1 MIISLW
7 LSSSNQF
14 AMKKQKDILTEILG
28 QISQTDFKEVYAAS
42 LYSRLRSEK
51 ESEVRHLI
59 EDRIHSIQITEE
71 IKSIITVEHIL
82 EAADGLGYG
91 LAVNQDKGIFLYN
104 KTYWESISELDF
116 KHFLVKSLQKMG
128 EDKYTTK
135 NVRFIEK
142 VYTQAQF
149 SLYRSMQDGSGNI
162 KINFLNSTLVT
173 DIEGNV
179 TEECHNKE
187 DYFFHVLSYNYNLK
201 AECPRFRKFLDEV
214 LPEKDVQGVLQEFI
228 GCCLNPSI
236 KLEKVLCCVGSG
248 FNGKSVFFE
257 IILSLL
263 GEDNVCS
270 YNINSLCDDKGY
282 SRAMIKNKLLNY
294 SSDFGGKIFSN
305 GIFKQLASG
314 EPVEARRL
322 YKEPEI
328 VRNYA
333 RLAFNCNS
341 MPLSADT
348 SFGFRRRLLIVPF
361 NVKIDKNKADPDLA
375 KKLKDELPG
384 ILVWA
389 IEGLKRFIRN
399 GKKLSHSDTLDNL
412 EQAYKEDTDSV
423 VMFLERKGYKP
434 DNQNKTGLNTLF
446 YEYKTF
452 CNDNNIKPETR
463 ENFKMKLKGEDY
475 VIDESDKKKGVK
487 VGIISSLPKIVSPF
501 D

>member
-1 MIISLW
+1 
-7 LSSSNQF
+7 
-14 AMKKQKDILTEILG
+14 MKKEKEILAE
-28 QISQTDFKEVYAAS
+28 ILCNIRNIDFKEVYAAG
-42 LYSRLRSEK
+42 LYNRLGSEK
-51 ESEVRHLI
+51 ESAVKHLI
-59 EDRIHSIQITEE
+59 EERIHSIQITEE
-71 IKSIITVEHIL
+71 IKSIIAVENIL
-82 EAADGLGYG
+82 EVIDGLGYG
-91 LAVNQDKGIFLYN
+91 MAVNQDKGIFLYN

-135 NVRFIEK
+135 NVRFIEN

-149 SLYRSMQDGSGNI
+149 SLYRSMQEDSGNI
-162 KINFLNSTLVT
+162 KINLLNTTLV
-173 DIEGNV
+173 INMEGNV
-179 TEECHNKE
+179 TEKLHNKE
-187 DYFFHVLSYNYNLK
+187 DYFFHVLSYNYNPK
-201 AECPRFRKFLDEV
+201 AKCSGFRKFLDEV
-214 LPEKDVQGVLQEFI
+214 LPEKDVQIVLQEFV
-228 GCCLNPSI
+228 GCCLNPGI

-257 IILSLL
+257 VILSLL

-341 MPLSADT
+341 MPSSADT

-375 KKLKDELPG
+375 KKLKLELPG

-389 IEGLKRFIRN
+389 IEGLERFIRN

-423 VMFLERKGYKP
+423 VMFLDRKGYRP
-434 DNQNKTGLNTLF
+434 DNQNKMNITSLF
-446 YEYKTF
+446 NEYKNF
-452 CNDNNIKPETR
+452 CKDNNIKPETR
-463 ENFKMKLKGEDY
+463 ENFKIKLKGEGY

-487 VGIISSLPKIVSPF
+487 VGIISSLPKTTLPF